1 MRPFK
6 TIVHPTDFSPHSQG
20 ALRLAAAIARDQ
32 CARLIIL
39 HAVPPEV
46 PATGVPHTAALERAE
61 HCSGDVESYRHEMRE
76 KLRWLDVPA
85 VAGPVERVLE
95 EGDPAAA
102 ILRKAQSVGCD
113 LIVMGTHGRGE
124 EFRRAMGSVAEEVSL
139 NAPCPVITV
148 RLPTANPAAQP
159 EPETAGAA
167 R

>member
-1 MRPFK
+1 MKPFK
-6 TIVHPTDFSPHSQG
+6 VILHPTDFSPHSQA

-39 HAVPPEV
+39 HTVPAPV

-85 VAGPVERVLE
+85 VAGPVERILE

-102 ILRKAQSVGCD
+102 ILRKAEAAGCD

-124 EFRRAMGSVAEEVSL
+124 EFRRAMGSVAEEVSQH
-139 NAPCPVITV
+139 APCPVITV
-148 RLPTANPAAQP
+148 KLPTAKPAEQP
-159 EPETAGAA
+159 ALETAGVMP
-167 R
+167 